1 MKSTASARSFG
12 FSAARERVLRAI
24 ASTAEEWDA
33 TWQPG
38 AEADPGTLY
47 LPIVAGL
54 RRGFLE
60 ARVTTA
66 PDGSGVDVRVEPLR
80 EELHLQWNAVVVLGL
95 AALGALTAVLWPFV
109 PALQPLLPFALLI
122 ALSGWFLV
130 VTRLRSSGV
139 EEFFAAVGKALA
151 ARGDTKAGF
160 DSAQPAGFDSARP
173 AGEDESEP

>member
-1 MKSTASARSFG
+1 MKSTASARSFR
-12 FSAARERVLRAI
+12 FSASRDRVLEAI
-24 ASTAEEWDA
+24 AGTAAEWDA

-38 AEADPGTLY
+38 SESEPGTLY

-60 ARVTTA
+60 AGITTA
-66 PDGSGVDVRVEPLR
+66 PDGSGVEVRVEPLR

-139 EEFFAAVGKALA
+139 EEFFAAVGKVLT
-151 ARGDTKAGF
+151 ARGDTEAGF
-160 DSAQPAGFDSARP
+160 DSAQPAG
-173 AGEDESEP
+173 EDEPAP